1 MSVTNC
7 EPKLHNNKTQKAST
21 TLSET
26 SQGHYK
32 ITVEIK
38 ELKIFGD
45 LT

>member
-1 MSVTNC
+1 MSVTDY
-7 EPKLHNNKTQKAST
+7 EPKPHNNQIEKAST

-32 ITVEIK
+32 ITMERK
-38 ELKIFGD
+38 GLKIFGH